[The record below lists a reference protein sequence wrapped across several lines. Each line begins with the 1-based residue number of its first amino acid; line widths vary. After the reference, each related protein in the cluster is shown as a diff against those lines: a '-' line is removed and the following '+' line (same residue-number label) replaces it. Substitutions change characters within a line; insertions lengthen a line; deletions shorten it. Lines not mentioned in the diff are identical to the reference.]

1 MIGVLYL
8 LIYSKASNN
17 AASYSADL
25 ATTRFL
31 IGSKITWAQRFLAF
45 FLEQRGFFEGL
56 FANETTKASSYCI
69 YTI

>member
-1 MIGVLYL
+1 M
-8 LIYSKASNN
+8 YSKASNN

-45 FLEQRGFFEGL
+45 FLEQRGFFKSFL
-56 FANETTKASSYCI
+56 AVASAGGQKVD
-69 YTI
+69 